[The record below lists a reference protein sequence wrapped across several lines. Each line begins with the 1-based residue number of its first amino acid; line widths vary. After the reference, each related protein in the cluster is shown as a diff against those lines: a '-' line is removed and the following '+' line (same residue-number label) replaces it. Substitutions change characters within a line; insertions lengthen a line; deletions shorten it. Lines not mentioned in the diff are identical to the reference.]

1 MSSDILPT
9 QGPKQGRTK
18 HKLWQWSISNSC
30 HVADHGKG
38 GALPGL
44 DSWSPEACRSEDG
57 GGGGRV
63 VTADFPLRAE
73 QTEVNYWKAEPASD
87 SSHPRPSSQSQGSV
101 AHAAGSLGR
110 SLSAV
115 YRSPSNPTK
124 GLWQDLAPSI
134 TGVARAGEVLCFG
147 QGCRWPNLPAATD
160 LVLSPPSSALQQE
173 PCGDTSPPCLGL
185 ARGAQTAGPHQVTP
199 QLLLK
204 VEQAGGAR

>member
-1 MSSDILPT
+1 MTFSPHRGQNRAALNTSSGNGAFPT
-9 QGPKQGRTK
+9 
-18 HKLWQWSISNSC
+18 SC
-30 HVADHGKG
+30 HAADDRKG

-44 DSWSPEACRSEDG
+44 DFWSPEACRREDG

-87 SSHPRPSSQSQGSV
+87 SSQPRPSSQGQGSV

-124 GLWQDLAPSI
+124 GLWQDLAPSRLEWR
-134 TGVARAGEVLCFG
+134 GLVRCCVLGRA
-147 QGCRWPNLPAATD
+147 
-160 LVLSPPSSALQQE
+160 
-173 PCGDTSPPCLGL
+173 
-185 ARGAQTAGPHQVTP
+185 
-199 QLLLK
+199 
-204 VEQAGGAR
+204 AGGPTFP